1 MVEKSAWCGDQ
12 DFEAGKEHLLLRWHR
27 HTAVDDAA
35 AQWQVSPVGCGALR
49 DLHRELARWC
59 KDERSDRMASG
70 AWRGRG
76 HRLQQVQDRQ
86 NECGGLPRAGLGG
99 AKEIAPLKDVRNRL
113 GLNWG
118 RFGVPLVSD
127 GS

>member
-1 MVEKSAWCGDQ
+1 V
-12 DFEAGKEHLLLRWHR
+12 
-27 HTAVDDAA
+27 
-35 AQWQVSPVGCGALR
+35 
-49 DLHRELARWC
+49 
-59 KDERSDRMASG
+59 
-70 AWRGRG
+70 
-76 HRLQQVQDRQ
+76 RLQQVQDRQ

-113 GLNWG
+113 SLNWG